1 LGQFQDP
8 LLPDAWKIGLLD
20 TLNLE
25 NRSDLS
31 ESDVSAVIDAFAV
44 KGTAGQTEQAFNF
57 FCLRWFGSFLFS
69 QKELVGQREPK
80 VKRALEKQDRAA
92 LPKRDDANIRQAAKL
107 IDAIHNYKAAL
118 QKTADEMKDE
128 KIKANLNKRILKWEP
143 APDTPTK

>member
-1 LGQFQDP
+1 
-8 LLPDAWKIGLLD
+8 
-20 TLNLE
+20 
-25 NRSDLS
+25 
-31 ESDVSAVIDAFAV
+31 VS
-44 KGTAGQTEQAFNF
+44 KTGGT
-57 FCLRWFGSFLFS
+57 S
-69 QKELVGQREPK
+69 
-80 VKRALEKQDRAA
+80 KQDRAA